1 MMREFRHVLFG
12 ANMKIIAVLLFILIL
27 PSAVFAAEEPKKP
40 IDWNQLI
47 QDIRD
52 LDSSQDKVGDH
63 VVGEQLC

>member
-1 MMREFRHVLFG
+1 
-12 ANMKIIAVLLFILIL
+12 MKIIAVLLFVLIL

-40 IDWNQLI
+40 IDWDQLI